1 MNSYFEIGGELI
13 EVTVDS
19 PQHIHSYLPQV
30 VGLGPRNRSAA
41 PAAKQPSSVGRFRS
55 SFDSERAFSKA
66 GSAKRATTALRWAA
80 ALALVDGP
88 IPVGD
93 VLAATLLFG
102 YAGYEASRILT
113 E

>member
-30 VGLGPRNRSAA
+30 VGPGPRNRSAVS
-41 PAAKQPSSVGRFRS
+41 AAKQPISVVSNRS
-55 SFDSERAFSKA
+55 LDVERAFSKA
-66 GSAKRATTALRWAA
+66 GAAKRATTAMRMAV